1 MIPYTYKVYF
11 TNYHMDWLE
20 LSSIRK
26 DEKWLKRKEKER
38 KNEKEKGKIAMQA
51 LLKETKQFFPVLTF
65 L

>member
-1 MIPYTYKVYF
+1 
-11 TNYHMDWLE
+11 MDWLE